1 MFVRRDV
8 VTIYK
13 QTILGP
19 IWFLVQPIMTTL
31 IYMLVFGRIA
41 QISTDGTPQI
51 LFYLAGIT
59 IWNYF
64 SETFNQTSKTFKE
77 NENIFGK
84 VYFPR
89 LIMPLS
95 KVVGGL
101 IKFGIQFALFICVF
115 VYLWMRGAE
124 VNPNETLLLLP
135 LLLILM
141 AGYGLG
147 AGIIFTSLTAK
158 YRDLNFLL
166 TFIVQLMMYA
176 SAVVFPVSTVPEQY
190 KTLILLNPFV
200 HIIETF
206 KYMFL
211 GAGHFT
217 WEGIGYS
224 TGLMVLVLLIG
235 VLIFNKT
242 EKTFVDT
249 V

>member
-1 MFVRRDV
+1 
-8 VTIYK
+8 
-13 QTILGP
+13 
-19 IWFLVQPIMTTL
+19 
-31 IYMLVFGRIA
+31 
-41 QISTDGTPQI
+41 
-51 LFYLAGIT
+51 
-59 IWNYF
+59 
-64 SETFNQTSKTFKE
+64 
-77 NENIFGK
+77 
-84 VYFPR
+84 
-89 LIMPLS
+89 MPLS

-101 IKFGIQFALFICVF
+101 IKFGIQFTLFIGVF

-190 KTLILLNPFV
+190 KTWILLNPFV

-211 GAGHFT
+211 GAGYFT

-224 TGLMVLVLLIG
+224 TGLMLVVLLVG